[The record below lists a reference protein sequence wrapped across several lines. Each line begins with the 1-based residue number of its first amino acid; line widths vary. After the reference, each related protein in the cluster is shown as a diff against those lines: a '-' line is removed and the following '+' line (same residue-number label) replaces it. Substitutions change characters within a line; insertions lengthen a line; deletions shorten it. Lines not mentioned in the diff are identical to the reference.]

1 MTQLLH
7 RRHLLGRLLGLGS
20 AVLGAG
26 VVGGVAGCSPHPLYA
41 PNAFGT
47 GDGQAMSVQAQL
59 REVQVALLPERT
71 GQLLREALQSR
82 LEAGEEPEYTRY
94 SLAVSLNIAQIGL
107 GIQNDSS
114 ITYIRF
120 IATAPWSLTEQDSPT
135 NQILV
140 SNTAQAADDLNTFDN
155 APFGQELE
163 SSTVDARLADAIA
176 DQIVI
181 RLAHYFTVS
190 GRKLEQGQR
199 KAPA

>member
-7 RRHLLGRLLGLGS
+7 RRRLLGFGGAGL
-20 AVLGAG
+20 VAG
-26 VVGGVAGCSPHPLYA
+26 VVGGLAGCSPHPLYA
-41 PNAFGT
+41 PNAFGN
-47 GDGQAMSVQAQL
+47 GGPQAMSVQAQL
-59 REVQVALLPERT
+59 RQVQVALLPERT

-82 LEAGEEPEYTRY
+82 LEAGETPDYTRY
-94 SLAVSLNIAQIGL
+94 SLAVSFNIAEIGL

-114 ITYIRF
+114 ITYLRF

-163 SSTVDARLADAIA
+163 TSTVDARLANAIA

-190 GRKLEQGQR
+190 GRKLEQGHL

>member
-1 MTQLLH
+1 MTQLLR
-7 RRHLLGRLLGLGS
+7 RRHLLGLGGT
-20 AVLGAG
+20 VLGCSI
-26 VVGGVAGCSPHPLYA
+26 VGGLAGCSPHPLYA
-41 PNAFGT
+41 PNAFGN
-47 GDGQAMSVQAQL
+47 GDPQTMSVQAKL

-82 LEAGEEPEYTRY
+82 LEAGETPEYTRY
-94 SLAVSLNIAQIGL
+94 NLAVSFGIAQIGL

-114 ITYIRF
+114 ITYLRF

-163 SSTVDARLADAIA
+163 TSTVEARLADAIA

-190 GRKLEQGQR
+190 GRQLEQGHH

>member
-1 MTQLLH
+1 MTLLLN
-7 RRHLLGRLLGLGS
+7 RRRLLGLGG
-20 AVLGAG
+20 AVLGTGLASSL
-26 VVGGVAGCSPHPLYA
+26 VGCSPHPLYA
-41 PNAFGT
+41 PDAFGN
-47 GDGQAMSVQAQL
+47 GDPQAMSVQAQL
-59 REVQVALLPERT
+59 RQVQVALLPERT

-82 LEAGEEPEYTRY
+82 LEAGETPESTRY
-94 SLAVSLNIAQIGL
+94 NLAVSFAISQVGL
-107 GIQNDSS
+107 GIQSDSS

-135 NQILV
+135 HQILV

-163 SSTVDARLADAIA
+163 TGTVDARLADAIA

-190 GRKLEQGQR
+190 GRKLEQGR
-199 KAPA
+199 NKAPV

>member
-1 MTQLLH
+1 
-7 RRHLLGRLLGLGS
+7 
-20 AVLGAG
+20 VLGWGGAVIG
-26 VVGGVAGCSPHPLYA
+26 HGLVGGLAGCSPHPLYA
-41 PNAFGT
+41 PNAFGD
-47 GDGQAMSVQAQL
+47 GDPRAMSVQAQL
-59 REVQVALLPERT
+59 REVQVALLPDRT
-71 GQLLREALQSR
+71 GQLLRQALQSR
-82 LEAGEEPEYTRY
+82 LEAGAAPSYTRY
-94 SLAVSLNIAQIGL
+94 SLAVSFGIAEVGL

-114 ITYIRF
+114 ITYLRF

-155 APFGQELE
+155 APFGEELE
-163 SSTVDARLADAIA
+163 TSTVEARLADAIA

-190 GRKLEQGQR
+190 GRKLEQGHN

>member
-1 MTQLLH
+1 MTQLLN
-7 RRHLLGRLLGLGS
+7 RRRLMGLGG
-20 AVLGAG
+20 AAIGAG
-26 VVGGVAGCSPHPLYA
+26 ILGELTGCSPHPLYA
-41 PNAFGT
+41 PNAFGNS
-47 GDGQAMSVQAQL
+47 DPQAASVQAQL
-59 REVQVALLPERT
+59 RQVQVALLPERT
-71 GQLLREALQSR
+71 GQLLRQALQSR
-82 LEAGEEPEYTRY
+82 LEAGQTPEYTRY
-94 SLAVSLNIAQIGL
+94 SLAVSFNIAQIGL

-114 ITYIRF
+114 ITYVRF

-135 NQILV
+135 NQVLV

-163 SSTVDARLADAIA
+163 TDTVNARLADAIA

-190 GRKLEQGQR
+190 GRRLEQGHN

>member
-1 MTQLLH
+1 MTQLLQ
-7 RRHLLGRLLGLGS
+7 RRRLLGLGS
-20 AVLGAG
+20 TALGAG
-26 VVGGVAGCSPHPLYA
+26 IIGGLTGCSPHPLYA
-41 PNAFGT
+41 PGAFGNSDT
-47 GDGQAMSVQAQL
+47 QAMSVQAQL
-59 REVQVALLPERT
+59 REVQVALLPDRT
-71 GQLLREALQSR
+71 GQLLRQALQSR
-82 LEAGEEPEYTRY
+82 LEAGASPEYTRY
-94 SLAVSLNIAQIGL
+94 NLSVSFNIAQIGL
-107 GIQNDSS
+107 GIQSDST

-140 SNTAQAADDLNTFDN
+140 SNTAQAADSMNTFDN

-163 SSTVDARLADAIA
+163 TNTVEARLADAIA

-190 GRKLEQGQR
+190 GRKLEQGHN

>member
-1 MTQLLH
+1 
-7 RRHLLGRLLGLGS
+7 LGGT
-20 AVLGAG
+20 VLGG
-26 VVGGVAGCSPHPLYA
+26 SIVGGLAGCSPHPLYA
-41 PNAFGT
+41 PNAFGN
-47 GDGQAMSVQAQL
+47 GDPQTMSVQAKL

-82 LEAGEEPEYTRY
+82 LEAGETPEYTRY
-94 SLAVSLNIAQIGL
+94 NLAVSFGIAQIGL

-114 ITYIRF
+114 ITYLRF

-163 SSTVDARLADAIA
+163 TSTVEARLADAIA

-190 GRKLEQGQR
+190 GRQLEQGHH

>member
-1 MTQLLH
+1 MI
-7 RRHLLGRLLGLGS
+7 GGLT
-20 AVLGAG
+20 
-26 VVGGVAGCSPHPLYA
+26 GCSPHPLYA
-41 PNAFGT
+41 PGAFGNSDT
-47 GDGQAMSVQAQL
+47 QAMSVQAQL
-59 REVQVALLPERT
+59 REVQVALLPDRT
-71 GQLLREALQSR
+71 GQLLRQALQSR
-82 LEAGEEPEYTRY
+82 LEAGATPDYTRY
-94 SLAVSLNIAQIGL
+94 NLSVSFNIAQIGL
-107 GIQNDSS
+107 GIQSDST

-140 SNTAQAADDLNTFDN
+140 SNTAQAADSINTFDN

-163 SSTVDARLADAIA
+163 TNTVEARLADAIA

-190 GRKLEQGQR
+190 GRKLEQGHN

>member
-1 MTQLLH
+1 MTQLLQ
-7 RRHLLGRLLGLGS
+7 RRRLLGLGG
-20 AVLGAG
+20 AALGAG
-26 VVGGVAGCSPHPLYA
+26 IIGGLTGCSPHPLYA
-41 PNAFGT
+41 PGAFGNSDT
-47 GDGQAMSVQAQL
+47 QAMSVQAQL
-59 REVQVALLPERT
+59 REVQVALLPDRT
-71 GQLLREALQSR
+71 GQLLRQALQSR
-82 LEAGEEPEYTRY
+82 LEAGAAPDYTRY
-94 SLAVSLNIAQIGL
+94 NLSVSFNIAQIGL
-107 GIQNDSS
+107 GIQSDST

-140 SNTAQAADDLNTFDN
+140 SNTAQAADSMNTFDN

-163 SSTVDARLADAIA
+163 TNTVEARLADAIA

-190 GRKLEQGQR
+190 GRKLEQGHN